1 MLTTETH
8 KVTTFQPL
16 PSNNVDYAVYE
27 FTLIDPTANT
37 RRYYQLAYQP
47 SLWSP
52 YCVIRIW
59 GRLGS
64 RRLRSLAHE
73 FEDEARAQK
82 WLTRQLTRRLKRGY
96 QLLG

>member
-1 MLTTETH
+1 MLTTVTH
-8 KVTTFQPL
+8 KETTYQPV
-16 PSNNVDYAVYE
+16 PSISGEYAVYE
-27 FTLIDPTANT
+27 FALIDPAANS

-52 YCVIRIW
+52 YCVIRTW

-64 RRLRSLAHE
+64 RKLRSLAYE
-73 FEDEARAQK
+73 FEDEASAQK
-82 WLTRQLTRRLKRGY
+82 WLTGQLTRRLKRGY